1 MQLITTTRRDYS
13 GLQQEM
19 LRIQQENE
27 SAKEEVKEVLQA
39 LEELAVNYDQKSQEV
54 DSKNRECE
62 SLSEELNQK
71 LCQLNSAQN
80 ELQQMKDHS
89 VHQKK
94 RTNEMLTSLLKDL
107 AEIGIVL
114 GGPAG
119 EAKVSD
125 SSLTSIFIDCFYCV

>member
-1 MQLITTTRRDYS
+1 MPCFVAAQLITSMRRDY
-13 GLQQEM
+13 GGQQQEM

-54 DSKNRECE
+54 DTKNREFE
-62 SLSEELNQK
+62 TLSEELNQK
-71 LCQLNSAQN
+71 LSQLNSAQN

-94 RTNEMLTSLLKDL
+94 RTTEMLTSLLKDL
-107 AEIGIVL
+107 GEIGTVL
-114 GGPAG
+114 GGNSADV
-119 EAKVSD
+119 KVRTAFLGL
-125 SSLTSIFIDCFYCV
+125 SSA